1 MIKQLI
7 VAASAA
13 LLCAGVFYVLIQ
25 CLHVKVVLPYPV
37 NWLMFS
43 NFSITQGKVICH

>member
-1 MIKQLI
+1 MQILKVI
-7 VAASAA
+7 A
-13 LLCAGVFYVLIQ
+13 FYVLIQ

-43 NFSITQGKVICH
+43 NFSITQG